1 MNAHANLTVEFCEG
15 RYGGLRRLFATT
27 PMPEA
32 AYLPEP
38 LSCASALFIGAV
50 GVHLFCQWRVGS
62 GILRLLAACFIVNG
76 IASFAYHYS
85 ADPLWG
91 RIDGSSMLL
100 AVYLTIGLLMD
111 QLLSELLDIAASSN
125 YGDTGSAAIWKVV
138 LRPLIRA
145 HRRTFRHG
153 GCAQLVCSSS
163 IWSCALLVMLWLF
176 FGEPPQDAFVKAFA
190 IPLVLMLL
198 CGTLIM
204 LMPLSL
210 KPDEF
215 SGSAR
220 NGVAWSRLYPDVV
233 LGCRIRFG
241 LGFLIVTLSAA
252 LWLLT
257 ENLCESSEFWKLFP
271 GHLVWHIGMPLGLM
285 NCLSICALLQAEA
298 HGKYPYFAGKES
310 KQWTAWVRAVCC
322 PMIRTEFLP
331 RPVPELPFWPRRI
344 AQGAHRGQELTP
356 AGDPC
361 LPGFMLARVY
371 AATKLATS
379 AQIRRSTSAS
389 ADLDSLRSAAK
400 NKATTAAGNRS
411 KAASQAT
418 VTISV
423 AVEPTV
429 SNAETDGGT
438 SGLTA

>member
-198 CGTLIM
+198 CATLIM

-210 KPDEF
+210 KPGMLQSLINAKGVEEDEQ
-215 SGSAR
+215 R
-220 NGVAWSRLYPDVV
+220 SRRTAPCTTIEKKTTRTGMV
-233 LGCRIRFG
+233 
-241 LGFLIVTLSAA
+241 
-252 LWLLT
+252 
-257 ENLCESSEFWKLFP
+257 SE
-271 GHLVWHIGMPLGLM
+271 
-285 NCLSICALLQAEA
+285 
-298 HGKYPYFAGKES
+298 
-310 KQWTAWVRAVCC
+310 
-322 PMIRTEFLP
+322 
-331 RPVPELPFWPRRI
+331 
-344 AQGAHRGQELTP
+344 
-356 AGDPC
+356 
-361 LPGFMLARVY
+361 
-371 AATKLATS
+371 
-379 AQIRRSTSAS
+379 
-389 ADLDSLRSAAK
+389 
-400 NKATTAAGNRS
+400 
-411 KAASQAT
+411 
-418 VTISV
+418 
-423 AVEPTV
+423 TV
-429 SNAETDGGT
+429 SNRNQHSNTT
-438 SGLTA
+438 HPK